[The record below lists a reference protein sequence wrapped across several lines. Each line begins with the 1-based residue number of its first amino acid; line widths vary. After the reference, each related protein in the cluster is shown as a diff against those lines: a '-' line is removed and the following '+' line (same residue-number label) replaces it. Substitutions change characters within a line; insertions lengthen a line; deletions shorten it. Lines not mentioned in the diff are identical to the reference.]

1 MTLEET
7 SQEDVL
13 ASSTGEKLKIVVLG
27 AGSIGCYLGACLI
40 GQGANVT
47 LIGRERIQAQISENG
62 LRASD
67 YKGRDLLIPAKE
79 VKFTT
84 SNSVMHNADVVLL
97 CVKSGDTQSAA
108 QLIFKHANPKAIVV
122 SFQNGV
128 RNGVLLEQYLPTFTV
143 LRGMVPFNVLSKG
156 KGHFHCGTEGNLAIE
171 DPDKVS
177 KELISLF
184 DKAALPATVY
194 DDITNVQW
202 GKLLINLNNSVNA
215 LSGVPLLEQLG
226 NPAYRKVMA
235 LVLREAL
242 DAMQAAG
249 IEPARTGKV
258 IPKYMPFIMSLPNFL
273 FNMVASATLKI
284 DPEARSS
291 MYEDLTLGRK
301 TEIDYLNGEIVA
313 LAKKQ
318 GVPVPVN
325 SRIVGL
331 IKKAE
336 EDSEGSPMLS
346 PEEIM
351 QTND

>member
-1 MTLEET
+1 MEEI
-7 SQEDVL
+7 SQEEIP
-13 ASSTGEKLKIVVLG
+13 ASSTAEKLKIVVLG
-27 AGSIGCYLGACLI
+27 AGSIGCYLGACLL

-67 YKGRDLLIPAKE
+67 YKGRDLLVPAKE

-84 SNSVMHNADVVLL
+84 SNSVMHNADIVLL

-108 QLIFKHANPKAIVV
+108 KLIFKHANPKAIII

-177 KELISLF
+177 TDFLSLL
-184 DKAALPATVY
+184 DKAGLPTSVY

-202 GKLLINLNNSVNA
+202 GKLLLNLNNSVNA

-226 NPAYRKVMA
+226 NPAYRKVMSI
-235 LVLREAL
+235 VLREAL

-273 FNMVASATLKI
+273 FNIVASATLKI

-291 MYEDLTLGRK
+291 MYEDLSLGRK
-301 TEIDYLNGEIVA
+301 TEIDYLNGEIVG
-313 LAKKQ
+313 LAKKH
-318 GVPVPVN
+318 GVPVPLN
-325 SRIVGL
+325 TRIVGL

-336 EDSEGSPMLS
+336 ESEAGSPMLS
-346 PEEIM
+346 ADDILQM
-351 QTND
+351 SD